1 MDSRCHPQLS
11 RLHEL
16 DIRVTGA
23 IDLSAYAGKKIK
35 VAFHYIGT
43 AAKSGTW
50 ELNKLNVY
58 GTK

>member
-1 MDSRCHPQLS
+1 MS
-11 RLHEL
+11 
-16 DIRVTGA
+16 TGA